1 MADISAVSMVLFIM
15 FSGGHVSNH
24 QDRQIS
30 GLDLPPTQDAIVEN
44 ESVCSYIRIPEHE
57 DVILVVTVG
66 ELKRPFIGVIK
77 ISADLQVLSRNEE
90 TAEEVRTDHHQE
102 HWSGSHRCHQSS
114 REPPKWDLHQR
125 RRQDVATS
133 YADEQKCPWL
143 PLDLEHLKQHRGLR

>member
-1 MADISAVSMVLFIM
+1 MIVKMADISAVSIVLFIM

-66 ELKRPFIGVIK
+66 ELKKPFIGVIK

-90 TAEEVRTDHHQE
+90 TAEVGQIIKSTEVEVTVVIRVVE
-102 HWSGSHRCHQSS
+102 NHRSETCTN
-114 REPPKWDLHQR
+114 EEGK
-125 RRQDVATS
+125 T
-133 YADEQKCPWL
+133 
-143 PLDLEHLKQHRGLR
+143 